1 MMMMMMIVAAVTHI
15 SYDGID
21 VSIDHAQLFEWV
33 TKWTQEHGIPGVPP
47 LGVFSTLCLD
57 GTMDEWLTGLTEA
70 NVPTE

>member
-47 LGVFSTLCLD
+47 LGVFNTLCLD